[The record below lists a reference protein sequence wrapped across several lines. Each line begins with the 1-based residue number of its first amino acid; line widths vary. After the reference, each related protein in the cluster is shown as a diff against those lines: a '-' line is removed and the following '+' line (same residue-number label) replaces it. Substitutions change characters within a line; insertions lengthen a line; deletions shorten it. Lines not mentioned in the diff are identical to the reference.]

1 MRTIT
6 IEIEGKHES
15 AVIAQMMQAAR
26 TAARTAQDTYVF
38 AGVDVPTRT
47 YQKHYPDPTLRTIW
61 GIAKSPE
68 LNLSSEDLHAIVT
81 VQTGK
86 DSMRKLTKK
95 EIARVAYVLGQMKD
109 SAKGGRTAHV
119 RTPSVTDNQM
129 KKLRRLCGDAGWEDK
144 RLNGLARH
152 MFQVET
158 VQWLNYQQMSKL
170 IEAVKA
176 ITKREAAKGE
186 GLQGDAGREG

>member
-1 MRTIT
+1 MSTW
-6 IEIEGKHES
+6 
-15 AVIAQMMQAAR
+15 
-26 TAARTAQDTYVF
+26 
-38 AGVDVPTRT
+38 
-47 YQKHYPDPTLRTIW
+47 QKHYPDPTLRTLW
-61 GIAKSPE
+61 GIAKSKE
-68 LNLSSEDLHAIVT
+68 LNLSAEDLHAVVA

-86 DSMRKLTKK
+86 ESMRALTKK

-109 SAKGGRTAHV
+109 SAKGGKAARPKV
-119 RTPSVTDNQM
+119 PSVTDNQM
-129 KKLRRLCGDAGWEDK
+129 KKLRRIASEAGWEDK

-186 GLQGDAGREG
+186 GLQGDTGGEG

>member
-1 MRTIT
+1 M
-6 IEIEGKHES
+6 S
-15 AVIAQMMQAAR
+15 
-26 TAARTAQDTYVF
+26 
-38 AGVDVPTRT
+38 T

-95 EIARVAYVLGQMKD
+95 EIAHVAYVLGQMKD